1 MTQMQYYKK
10 ILKEMDS
17 YINWCDPR
25 ALKSMLYFL
34 KEANNNSSGID
45 KEIVDILE
53 NKIASFR
60 NNCDCYKRI
69 DEPEVYST
77 KRLTRNYVV

>member
-1 MTQMQYYKK
+1 MTQKQYYKK
-10 ILKEMDS
+10 ILNEMDE
-17 YINWCDPR
+17 YINTCDPS

-34 KEANNNSSGID
+34 KEANTSMSGLD

-60 NNCDCYKRI
+60 NNCDCYKRQKYPQK
-69 DEPEVYST
+69 EQHRAY
-77 KRLTRNYVV
+77 